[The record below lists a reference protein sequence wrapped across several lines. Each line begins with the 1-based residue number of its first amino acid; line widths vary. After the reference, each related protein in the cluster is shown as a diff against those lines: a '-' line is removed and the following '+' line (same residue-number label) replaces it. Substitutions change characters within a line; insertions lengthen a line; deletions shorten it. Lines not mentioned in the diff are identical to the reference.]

1 MTVNCDSIWLNRHSS
16 CHGLVLTLILKRLK
30 SPKGSWKRNSLEVY
44 SLPLF
49 LSWSISEIKL
59 RRTWVQIDYSFICG
73 MSHGVLFWQSLYT
86 FSLEFLI
93 ADQLVIH
100 GWWNFSFL
108 PRILNKIFFSL
119 KFLMILQKQKRVFFV
134 NRKKGHI
141 ATYLHKA
148 LSIISV

>member
-16 CHGLVLTLILKRLK
+16 CHGLALTLILKRLK

-73 MSHGVLFWQSLYT
+73 MSHGVLFWQSFYT
-86 FSLEFLI
+86 FSLDFLI
-93 ADQLVIH
+93 ADQLVIY
-100 GWWNFSFL
+100 GWCNFSFL
-108 PRILNKIFFSL
+108 PKILNKIFFHLTSL
-119 KFLMILQKQKRVFFV
+119 WFCKSKNEYFLLIEKMPHR
-134 NRKKGHI
+134 HI
-141 ATYLHKA
+141 FT
-148 LSIISV
+148 

>member
-1 MTVNCDSIWLNRHSS
+1 MTVNCDSIWLNRHPS
-16 CHGLVLTLILKRLK
+16 CHGLALTLILKRLK

-86 FSLEFLI
+86 FSLDFLI
-93 ADQLVIH
+93 ADQLVIY
-100 GWWNFSFL
+100 GWCNFSFL
-108 PRILNKIFFSL
+108 PKILNKIFFTKLPYDFAKAKTSIFCQL
-119 KFLMILQKQKRVFFV
+119 KKC
-134 NRKKGHI
+134 HI

-148 LSIISV
+148 LSVISV